1 MKNILKDL
9 RLGLLMLG
17 AACALSTSAKVYF
30 EEDFSNGMPTT
41 FTLIDG
47 DEYGMQQGIY
57 KDLEV
62 MANPWF
68 VERLGDGYYNAAMSA
83 TRNLYPD
90 LPSENWMKLPPI
102 ELDDDVAFF
111 WWESRSLHEAIGESY
126 RLVGHN
132 MVSQEWVEL
141 YSTENEPHAWTR
153 HVVSLEQFKR
163 KHVVLAFV
171 ATSMNGFILAVDNI
185 RVATADDIDLQVDML
200 TPHFL
205 GSDDKEVCFN
215 IRNFGKELPA
225 GTKLQLSANGEETES
240 VNLTETL
247 ATGESV
253 KQTFAVS
260 PALDEYTALTLTV
273 NDGEYVYD
281 NYVCAS
287 NYRRTSFVD
296 RCSGTWCNVCPPMGL
311 GVERLKAEYG
321 DQVIVVEAHVNDA
334 LTDQNYWD
342 NFLSEFVFNIPL
354 MEANHITS
362 KIIYDYNKDLFPT
375 DPDEIAAYFATPA
388 GIKAEYELNGGD
400 MAITTTAEFAM
411 AVDNSAGRYR
421 IGYML
426 VGTCHDEKNSGY
438 IQSNSP
444 TNYKVNQY
452 WYQPA
457 HIAPEMMY
465 YENVVLESTTAITG
479 IEGSL
484 PGEILAAT
492 PCEHTYS
499 YTLPTDKSISHV
511 RAVAMIID
519 NEDGHIVNCA
529 YATLKD
535 EPEALDTIGVEP
547 SDETPEYY
555 DLTGRR
561 VLNPGAGIFIRK
573 TSTGATKIMK
583 H

>member
-535 EPEALDTIGVEP
+535 EPEALDTIGVE
-547 SDETPEYY
+547 SADETPEYY

>member
-68 VERLGDGYYNAAMSA
+68 VERLGDGYYNDAMSA

-240 VNLTETL
+240 VSLTETL

>member
-240 VNLTETL
+240 VSLTETL

>member
-561 VLNPGAGIFIRK
+561 VLNPGTGIFIRK

>member
-499 YTLPTDKSISHV
+499 YTLPTDKSISNV

-535 EPEALDTIGVEP
+535 EPEALDTIGVE
-547 SDETPEYY
+547 SADETPEYY

-561 VLNPGAGIFIRK
+561 VLNPGTGIFIRK

>member
-535 EPEALDTIGVEP
+535 EPEALDTIGVE
-547 SDETPEYY
+547 SADETPEYY

-561 VLNPGAGIFIRK
+561 VLNPGTGIFIRK